1 MKFSSKQFIIFSLLI
16 AALSVAP
23 STRAALLSNVSIALS
38 NHAPSQTGVTET
50 IKFTPAT
57 NVSAPGDV
65 KIVWPSNFDFSAVA
79 ASADVTV
86 TGGNVTWAA
95 VQNSDLTVA
104 TRTLI
109 LNWATGTL
117 TAGNQVTITI
127 AFTKNP
133 TSAGNYNIAISTGP
147 DGFSTATDSRAIP
160 VVIVNAGV
168 AVSAT
173 VPAAPTNPTITN
185 ISPIEPVVVDV
196 NTTAVIYFTLTDA
209 NNNNISYTVTPTF
222 GTISV
227 APSPV
232 SPVSGTQSGVTVS
245 FTYFANGGTG
255 NPSIAVTANDGLDNT
270 GAGQPA
276 QPVVYNID
284 VLVI

>member
-1 MKFSSKQFIIFSLLI
+1 MQTSFKKFIILEVLI
-16 AALSVAP
+16 AALSLAS
-23 STRAALLSNVSIALS
+23 STRAALLSSVSIQLS
-38 NHAPSQTGVTET
+38 NHAPSQTAVLQT
-50 IKFTPAT
+50 IKFTPTTSVA
-57 NVSAPGDV
+57 APGDV
-65 KIVWPSNFDFSAVA
+65 KIVWPANFDFSAVA

-86 TGGNVTWAA
+86 SGGGVTWAA
-95 VQNSDLTVA
+95 PVNGDLTVA

-109 LNWATGTL
+109 LNWTSGAL
-117 TAGNQVTITI
+117 TPGNQVTVTM

-133 TSAGNYNIAISTGP
+133 TAAANYNVVISTGP
-147 DGFSTATDSRAIP
+147 DGFSTATDSRTIP

-168 AVSAT
+168 AVSAI
-173 VPAAPTNPTITN
+173 VPAPPTNPTITN

-196 NTTAVIYFTLTDA
+196 NTTAQIFFTLTDA
-209 NNNNISYTVTPTF
+209 NNNNISYTVTPSF
-222 GTISV
+222 GSISIS
-227 APSPV
+227 PSPV
-232 SPVSGTQSGVTVS
+232 SPVSGTTGGVTVS

-270 GAGQPA
+270 STGQPA